1 MSEGKKKNKKK
12 KFPKI
17 KGLAE
22 KSEGVSGNTRQ
33 SWDRHAAARRAGRD
47 GQD

>member
-1 MSEGKKKNKKK
+1 MSEGKKKKKI
-12 KFPKI
+12 PKI

-22 KSEGVSGNTRQ
+22 KSKGVSGNTRR
-33 SWDRHAAARRAGRD
+33 SRDRHAAARRASRD